1 MIKPHKDPNLLVPCK
16 ICQFQGWDIH
26 HHLKSVHNISCDEYK
41 ALYIDARISY
51 NPNKGRTAQTH
62 PDKIRW
68 GKAVSS
74 TRKKL
79 FKEGKISS
87 WCKGLTKE
95 TDPRLLL
102 QAQRQSITMKDNYNN
117 GLTVWNEGKTA
128 KQDTRVRKNVRNRV
142 ATMKREGLF
151 EIAAAKTSVIR
162 HATNNY
168 PQKYKGLTKE
178 DCPMLARLGRK
189 VSVTLKQ
196 GYKSGRLKQPNRGR
210 TKETHPDKV
219 NWGAAVSVT
228 RKKQF
233 ASRKLFSP
241 RPVGITH
248 YGNGGIRKDLG
259 HYVRSGLEANFCRI
273 LKRLKVKYFY
283 EPDKFVLKDEKG
295 QIFGTYTPDIYIPKE
310 DKYIELKGRL
320 FEKDKIKME
329 MFRQQYPKE
338 KFEIIFQ
345 QSERWK
351 QMRNQYRD
359 VIPNWEK

>member
-1 MIKPHKDPNLLVPCK
+1 MLKTHRDPSLLVPCK
-16 ICQFQGWDIH
+16 MCQFQGWDIRC
-26 HHLKSVHNISCDEYK
+26 HLKNVHNVSCDEYK
-41 ALYIDARISY
+41 ALYPDARILY
-51 NPNKGRTAQTH
+51 NPNKGKTAQTH
-62 PDKIRW
+62 PDKVRW
-68 GKAVSS
+68 GKAVSV
-74 TRKKL
+74 TRKRL
-79 FKEGKISS
+79 VKEGKITS

-102 QAQRQSITMKDNYNN
+102 QAQRQSVTMKNNYSN

-128 KQDTRVRKNVRNRV
+128 KQDIRIRRNIKNHI

-151 EIAAAKTSVIR
+151 KIAAAKTAITR
-162 HATNNY
+162 LKTHNY
-168 PQKYKGLTKE
+168 PQKYKGLSKE
-178 DCPMLARLGRK
+178 ECPELVTVGRK
-189 VSVTLKQ
+189 ISATLKQ
-196 GYKSGRLKQPNRGR
+196 GYESGRLKQPNRGR

-228 RKKQF
+228 RKEQF
-233 ASRKLFSP
+233 ASGKLRSP

-248 YGNGGIRKDLG
+248 YGYGGIRKDLG

-273 LKRLKVKYFY
+273 LKYFKVKYFY
-283 EPDKFVLKDEKG
+283 EPDGFVLKDEKG

-338 KFEIIFQ
+338 KLDIIFQ